1 MLLPS
6 IVSALIMILAFQL
19 RRMESDKYCRSTIF
33 IVLPSRFG
41 SYLTTLSQ
49 GFLPQTD
56 LSALQAAGLDFG
68 VLPIML
74 MFAAIGILSIICFFG
89 WVCIVLFGTLA
100 HKAVVKYFTTKTIA
114 DEIVADIAVS
124 GLNKFPSILG
134 AILIAVG
141 FATCGSV
148 SLCLGCLCYFV
159 KLFKM
164 YEDYLKFLFKRAVG
178 LKQEDDDPGLLTG
191 INFQFTLG
199 LLWMMST
206 LLNVPT
212 LMAWIQNLPHN
223 STLRHDP
230 SLIHAV
236 ILAGALSV
244 LWQNDGKPNV
254 NKKFYSYMAI
264 ALQGIAIIIAM
275 YASITQYRVTFAI
288 TGVFVLITLHQLF
301 GPEEVK
307 TDEEI
312 EAEVSEKVVEVLE
325 TSQTPS
331 APKSPQVKVAVP
343 AATSDTQESSES
355 EYEYS
360 YSLNVAKKK
369 VDKSTTSR
377 SASGAAGRLTKSAS
391 NVTDTGFGTEG
402 LDWEYEGDESEEEAT
417 GK

>member
-212 LMAWIQNLPHN
+212 LGVDPEPTSQLHPPPRPLSHPRRHPRRSPLRPLAERRQTQRQQEVLLLHGHRSPRYRHHHRHVCLHHSVQSHFRHHRCFCPHN
-223 STLRHDP
+223 
-230 SLIHAV
+230 
-236 ILAGALSV
+236 
-244 LWQNDGKPNV
+244 
-254 NKKFYSYMAI
+254 
-264 ALQGIAIIIAM
+264 
-275 YASITQYRVTFAI
+275 
-288 TGVFVLITLHQLF
+288 
-301 GPEEVK
+301 
-307 TDEEI
+307 
-312 EAEVSEKVVEVLE
+312 
-325 TSQTPS
+325 
-331 APKSPQVKVAVP
+331 APPTVRA
-343 AATSDTQESSES
+343 
-355 EYEYS
+355 
-360 YSLNVAKKK
+360 
-369 VDKSTTSR
+369 
-377 SASGAAGRLTKSAS
+377 
-391 NVTDTGFGTEG
+391 
-402 LDWEYEGDESEEEAT
+402 
-417 GK
+417 